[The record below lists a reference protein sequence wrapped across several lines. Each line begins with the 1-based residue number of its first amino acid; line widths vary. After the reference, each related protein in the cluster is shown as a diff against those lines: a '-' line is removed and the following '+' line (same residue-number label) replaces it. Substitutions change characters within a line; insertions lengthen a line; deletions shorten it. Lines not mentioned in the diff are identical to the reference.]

1 MVDEDVIND
10 LKLAREVISTTETSL
25 VIVQYGKIWKQ
36 KKGEGIKPILETI
49 EEMGDDL
56 NDAILGTKFLDKASA
71 LLCRYA
77 KVNGVYSP
85 QATKTG
91 IALLI
96 MAGIPSQIDKMIS
109 DIKDIQDESLH
120 SIEKILEG
128 VDSPEEAYKILK
140 EKNLEKK

>member
-1 MVDEDVIND
+1 MVDEDVLND
-10 LKLAREVISTTETSL
+10 MELAREVISATDFSL
-25 VIVQYGKIWKQ
+25 VVVQYGKIWKQ
-36 KKGEGIKPILETI
+36 KEGKGVKSILETI

-56 NDAILGTKFLDKASA
+56 NDTIIGTRFLDKASA

-77 KVNGVYSP
+77 KVRGVYST

-96 MAGIPSQIDKMIS
+96 MAGIPSEIDEIIL
-109 DIKDIQDESLH
+109 DIKNIDADSLYG
-120 SIEKILEG
+120 LERMLSD

-140 EKNLEKK
+140 EKI

>member
-1 MVDEDVIND
+1 MVDEDVLND
-10 LKLAREVISTTETSL
+10 MELAREVISATDFSL
-25 VIVQYGKIWKQ
+25 VVVQYGKIWRQ
-36 KKGEGIKPILETI
+36 KEGKGVKSILETI

-56 NDAILGTKFLDKASA
+56 NDTIIGTRFLDKASA

-77 KVNGVYSP
+77 KVRGVYSP

-96 MAGIPSQIDKMIS
+96 MAGIPSEIDEIIL
-109 DIKDIQDESLH
+109 DIKNIDADSLYG
-120 SIEKILEG
+120 LERMLSD

-140 EKNLEKK
+140 EKI